1 MLYSKKDCSLCDEM
15 ERDLQALL
23 QVNEVKLRIVKI
35 DNDPELQHRYGA
47 RLPVLVSANNEI
59 CEIKLDVRAVQT
71 LLSG

>member
-47 RLPVLVSANNEI
+47 RLPVLVSAINEI

>member
-47 RLPVLVSANNEI
+47 RLPVLVSANTEI